1 MIRQVTFLRFE
12 SRTTAEPIRTM
23 GERLAR
29 LAGVVPVG
37 EEVACT
43 IWASTPAE
51 LSPTSLR

>member
-1 MIRQVTFLRFE
+1 MIRQVTLLRFE
-12 SRTTAEPIRTM
+12 SRTTAEPIRAM

-29 LAGVVPVG
+29 LADVAPVG
-37 EEVACT
+37 EEGACT